1 MWAAPPIAPAPQ
13 EGRMTIHRLTIETA
27 RPRPSAGFHGQVE
40 IGHWFV
46 DDDTVW
52 LGRIHPENK
61 TFTD

>member
-1 MWAAPPIAPAPQ
+1 
-13 EGRMTIHRLTIETA
+13 MTIHKLTIETA

-52 LGRIHPENK
+52 LCDEDGVRTGDKLIEELAL
-61 TFTD
+61 